1 MLQVVRDLAC
11 SLSAH
16 NCSDLLNEEFDY
28 DKASARV
35 LGRDIG
41 KLLTE
46 TSRRVLERILSDENS
61 ADTLATVMIR
71 NKANY
76 HGDYLSML
84 L

>member
-1 MLQVVRDLAC
+1 MTKPVP
-11 SLSAH
+11 
-16 NCSDLLNEEFDY
+16 
-28 DKASARV
+28 RV
-35 LGRDIG
+35 LGRDVG

-46 TSRRVLERILSDENS
+46 TSRRVLERVLSDENS

-71 NKANY
+71 NKANF